1 MDREDGKFSPKRR
14 KLDFN
19 PLRSDDRYSSLPT
32 RSHLASRSR
41 SRFPNSH
48 HSRASTPR
56 GQSHYAATPK
66 QDEFD
71 GPEPLVSA
79 EDQNA
84 LDRDWYGGDET
95 GGHTFGDDT
104 HNPFGSYDTSWVDQ
118 QQREAE
124 MVEKKA
130 GRHMNARQLQKQKD
144 VDAWETNRM
153 LTSGVA
159 QRRALGDD
167 FDDDEEET
175 RVHLLVHDLKP
186 PFLDGRTVFT
196 KQLEPVPA
204 VRDYQSDMAVF
215 SRKGSRVVKERRQQR
230 ERQRQA
236 QDATRMAGTTLG
248 NLMGVKEDEGDS
260 ALPIAVEEDGP
271 KAGGNKFSES
281 MKKND
286 GASAFSQSKSLREQ
300 REFLPAFAV
309 REDLLRVIR
318 DNQVVIV
325 VGETG
330 SGKTTQLTQFLYE
343 DGYGKLGMIGCT
355 QPRRVAAMSVAK
367 RVAEEMEVKLGSTVG
382 YAIRFEDCTSKD
394 TVIKY
399 MTDGVLLRESLNEQ
413 DLDRYSCVIMDEA
426 HERALNTDVLMGL
439 FNKILQRRRDLKLI
453 VTSATMN
460 AKRFSDFFGGAPEFT
475 IPGRTFPVD
484 IMFHRSPVEDY
495 VDQAVQQV
503 LAIHV
508 SMGPGD
514 ILVFMTGQEDIDI
527 LPIYSQMPS
536 DLQAKIFDRAPP
548 GVRKC
553 IVATNI
559 AETSLTVDGI
569 MYVVDAGYSK
579 LKVYNP
585 RMGMDTLQITPISQ
599 ANGGQRAGR
608 AGRTGP
614 GKAFR
619 LYTEKAFKDELYI
632 QTIPEIQRT
641 NLSNTVLL
649 LKSLGVRDLLDFDF
663 MDPPPQDTITTS
675 LFDLWALGALD
686 NLGELTNLGSKMNA
700 FPMDPSLAKL
710 LIMSEEYGCS
720 EEMVTIVSMLSVPNV
735 FYRPKERQEESDAAR
750 EKFFVPESDHLTYL
764 HVYSQWKVNGYSD
777 GWCTRHFLHPKSL
790 RRAKEIRDQLLD
802 IMKMQ
807 KMQMVSC
814 GTDWDIIRKCI
825 CSGYYHQAA
834 KVKGI
839 GEYINLRTSVTVQ
852 LHPTSALYGLGF
864 LPDYV
869 VYHELILTSKEY
881 MSTVTSV
888 DPHWLAELGGV
899 FYSVKEKGYS
909 AREKRITETEFN
921 RKMEIEAK
929 MAEDKKRQEEQ
940 RRIEEERAIKKPAAA
955 DKGKKIITSG
965 AVKKPLHNV
974 SMCWALV
981 KVLKE
986 FLNSFLASLSLAL
999 NLEDRVRW
1007 ITDLLVVGVAAPSR
1021 NAVLGC
1027 FLLSEIAVAHAFT
1040 ISFQMD
1046 STVSEPAPEPQVVF
1060 RGKKR
1065 KTYRRRA
1072 EDEGL
1077 QPAADRAQ
1085 EEPVS
1090 EAPAAPDAAPVQSPD
1105 AREEGLSVAEV
1116 LRLRNARKSRLGGVK
1131 FGAESNSRG
1140 DAAAEGEVDDLSLMI
1155 REEGNRVLDM
1165 STAGVNVNKRFAPQ
1179 TGLSGE
1185 LVNKHMTEYI
1195 EAELARRYNAT
1206 SSTQAAARVNRSSDQ
1221 PGLVSH
1227 TSTLDLKRPD
1237 QHTALQGKLMEI
1249 DLGDEAR
1256 SRNEAMTERAT
1267 RRLQGESVEDD
1278 EQSARPKKVRLGK
1291 DGKPWRPR
1299 NRRNSDD
1306 IRRDQLVEEILKEN
1320 RLDVYEASAS
1330 PPAGASGADEEGGA
1344 ADDRIAEE
1352 FRREFMEAM
1361 AQRQQRK
1368 KPAAP
1373 PGKPGAKKDEDVL
1386 KGPKLGGSR
1395 NARAAMRDL
1404 LLKKEKESRK

>member
-1 MDREDGKFSPKRR
+1 MDREDGNFSPKRR

-19 PLRSDDRYSSLPT
+19 PLRSDDRYASLPK
-32 RSHLASRSR
+32 RSHVPHRLHNR
-41 SRFPNSH
+41 
-48 HSRASTPR
+48 
-56 GQSHYAATPK
+56 AATPR
-66 QDEFD
+66 QHEFD
-71 GPEPLVSA
+71 VPEPLVS
-79 EDQNA
+79 EQDQNA
-84 LDRDWYGGDET
+84 LDRDWYLDDEGGRAFGDES
-95 GGHTFGDDT
+95 
-104 HNPFGSYDTSWVDQ
+104 HNPFGSYDTSWVEQ
-118 QQREAE
+118 QQRE
-124 MVEKKA
+124 VELVERKA
-130 GRHMNARQLQKQKD
+130 GRHMNARQLQRQKD

-159 QRRALGDD
+159 QRRGLADD
-167 FDDDEEET
+167 FDDDDEGT

-204 VRDYQSDMAVF
+204 VKDYQSDMAVF
-215 SRKGSRVVKERRQQR
+215 SRKGSRVVRERRQQR

-236 QDATRMAGTTLG
+236 QEATNLAGTTLG
-248 NLMGVKEDEGDS
+248 NVMGVKEDEGDS
-260 ALPIAVEEDGP
+260 ALPIATEEDGP
-271 KAGGNKFSES
+271 RGGGNKFSEH

-286 GASAFSQSKSLREQ
+286 GASSFSQSKTLREQ

-343 DGYGKLGMIGCT
+343 DGYTKLGMIGCT

-399 MTDGVLLRESLNEQ
+399 MTDGVLLRESLNEP

-460 AKRFSDFFGGAPEFT
+460 SKRFSEFFGGAPEFF

-514 ILVFMTGQEDIDI
+514 ILVFMTGQEDIECTCELVRERLSALNDPPELSI
-527 LPIYSQMPS
+527 LPIYSQMPA
-536 DLQAKIFDRAPP
+536 DLQAKIFDRAAP

-559 AETSLTVDGI
+559 AETSLTVDNI

-599 ANGGQRAGR
+599 ANAGQRAGR

-619 LYTEKAFKDELYI
+619 LYTEKAYKEELYI
-632 QTIPEIQRT
+632 STIPEIQRT

-686 NLGELTNLGSKMNA
+686 NLGELTDLGAKMNA
-700 FPMDPSLAKL
+700 FPMEPSLAKL

-764 HVYSQWKVNGYSD
+764 HVYSQWKSNGYSD

-802 IMKMQ
+802 IMRMQ

-814 GTDWDIIRKCI
+814 GTDWDVIRKCI

-834 KVKGI
+834 KVKGV
-839 GEYINLRTSVTVQ
+839 GEYVNLRTSVTVQ

-869 VYHELILTSKEY
+869 IYHELILTSKEY
-881 MSTVTSV
+881 MSTVTAV
-888 DPHWLAELGGV
+888 DPRWLAELGGV

-909 AREKRITETEFN
+909 ARDRKVTETEFN
-921 RKMEIEAK
+921 RRMEIEAQ
-929 MAEDKKRQEEQ
+929 MAEDKRRHEEKL
-940 RRIEEERAIKKPAAA
+940 RAEEERRAAKKKTAGP
-955 DKGKKIITSG
+955 DGSEKKIIKSG
-965 AVKKPLHNV
+965 AVKRP
-974 SMCWALV
+974 
-981 KVLKE
+981 
-986 FLNSFLASLSLAL
+986 
-999 NLEDRVRW
+999 
-1007 ITDLLVVGVAAPSR
+1007 VV
-1021 NAVLGC
+1021 
-1027 FLLSEIAVAHAFT
+1027 
-1040 ISFQMD
+1040 
-1046 STVSEPAPEPQVVF
+1046 
-1060 RGKKR
+1060 KR
-1065 KTYRRRA
+1065 K
-1072 EDEGL
+1072 
-1077 QPAADRAQ
+1077 
-1085 EEPVS
+1085 
-1090 EAPAAPDAAPVQSPD
+1090 
-1105 AREEGLSVAEV
+1105 ARG
-1116 LRLRNARKSRLGGVK
+1116 
-1131 FGAESNSRG
+1131 F
-1140 DAAAEGEVDDLSLMI
+1140 
-1155 REEGNRVLDM
+1155 
-1165 STAGVNVNKRFAPQ
+1165 
-1179 TGLSGE
+1179 
-1185 LVNKHMTEYI
+1185 
-1195 EAELARRYNAT
+1195 
-1206 SSTQAAARVNRSSDQ
+1206 
-1221 PGLVSH
+1221 
-1227 TSTLDLKRPD
+1227 
-1237 QHTALQGKLMEI
+1237 
-1249 DLGDEAR
+1249 
-1256 SRNEAMTERAT
+1256 
-1267 RRLQGESVEDD
+1267 
-1278 EQSARPKKVRLGK
+1278 
-1291 DGKPWRPR
+1291 
-1299 NRRNSDD
+1299 
-1306 IRRDQLVEEILKEN
+1306 
-1320 RLDVYEASAS
+1320 
-1330 PPAGASGADEEGGA
+1330 
-1344 ADDRIAEE
+1344 
-1352 FRREFMEAM
+1352 
-1361 AQRQQRK
+1361 
-1368 KPAAP
+1368 
-1373 PGKPGAKKDEDVL
+1373 
-1386 KGPKLGGSR
+1386 
-1395 NARAAMRDL
+1395 
-1404 LLKKEKESRK
+1404 